1 MAAIDKIYVKTY
13 DEYLQFKN
21 WCEIQSELEDKY
33 GKKVKLT
40 NYLRKDWKNKED
52 CGNITHPV
60 MNNPYYVDA
69 YIIRNCPLDF
79 IQKELME
86 CNYPMPIKYK
96 CKWKTPY

>member
-52 CGNITHPV
+52 WGNITHPV

-69 YIIRNCPLDF
+69 YIIRNCPLS
-79 IQKELME
+79 K
-86 CNYPMPIKYK
+86 
-96 CKWKTPY
+96 PYIVIGYIPKNTISYEDICGVIV